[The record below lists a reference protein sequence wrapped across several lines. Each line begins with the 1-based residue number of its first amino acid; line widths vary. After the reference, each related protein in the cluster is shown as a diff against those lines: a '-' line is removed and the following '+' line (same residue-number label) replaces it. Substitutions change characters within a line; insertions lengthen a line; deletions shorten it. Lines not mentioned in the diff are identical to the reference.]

1 MGYTI
6 GRRLSKK
13 LLREIA
19 LLYKTRGEFRQRD
32 PSAYST
38 ARDTGILDEICKHMQ
53 KGKVSVP
60 QLVCKYILDRLLH
73 SNSIINSRKIIKPF
87 ELDIYYEKYKI
98 AVEYNGKHW
107 HKYPDSVRRDT
118 IKKQLCRDN
127 GIKLIAIV
135 ERNRDYEG
143 DIKQQC
149 IENIHILQQVNPLIT
164 QDSIY
169 SIVVDW
175 DFIYAN
181 LIYTPN
187 LTEMTAAIRSCS
199 SVKEFQTK
207 YSKFY
212 RYIIKTKRHR
222 LLLPINKSPASIS
235 NYDLLNKCKEI
246 HCYSDFVKTS
256 YYGLCRKRNLV
267 DIATSHMVFEKHR
280 NYTKQ
285 DIITIANNYR
295 SRGEFK
301 AAKPGAYDKARSWKM
316 LNELFGQ
323 PRKSKWDKSTIL
335 EVSSKCSSYNE
346 FKNKYSHA
354 YRVAR
359 KLNILNYIKL
369 IYAQKTSSHLI
380 G

>member
-1 MGYTI
+1 MGYTV
-6 GRRLSKK
+6 GRRLTKK

-19 LLYKTRGEFRQRD
+19 LLYKTRGEFKQRD

-38 ARDTGILDEICKHMQ
+38 ARDTGVLDEICMHMQ
-53 KGKVSVP
+53 KGKISVP
-60 QLVCKYILDRLLH
+60 QLVCKYILDKLLH
-73 SNSIINSRKIIKPF
+73 SNSIVNSRKIIKPF
-87 ELDIYYEKYKI
+87 ELDIYYEEYKV

-107 HKYPDSVRRDT
+107 HKYPDAIKRDIT
-118 IKKQLCRDN
+118 KKQLCKEQK
-127 GIKLIAIV
+127 IQLISIV
-135 ERNRDYEG
+135 ERNRDYES

-149 IENIHILQQVNPLIT
+149 IENIHILQQINHLIT
-164 QDSIY
+164 NDTIHN
-169 SIVVDW
+169 IVVDW
-175 DFIYAN
+175 DYIYAN
-181 LIYTPN
+181 LIQTPN
-187 LTEMTAAIRSCS
+187 LTEITAAIRSCS

-222 LLLPINKSPASIS
+222 LLLPINKSPMTIS
-235 NYDLLNKCKEI
+235 NHDLLTKCKEI
-246 HCYSDFVKTS
+246 HSYTEFVKTS

-267 DIATSHMVFEKHR
+267 DIAASHMIFEKHR

-285 DIITIANNYR
+285 DILVLASGYG
-295 SRGEFK
+295 SRGAFK
-301 AAKPGAYDKARSWKM
+301 AAKPGAYDKARRLKM

-323 PRKSKWDKSTIL
+323 PRKSKWNKSAIL

-346 FKNKYSHA
+346 FKTKYSHA

-369 IYAQKTSSHLI
+369 IYAQKHQVT
-380 G
+380 